1 MVKSSFKTRD
11 PFVILEHFD
20 GQTSVHLA
28 SLILIVQEA
37 WAYRECSRGESGAE
51 CKVDGELYR
60 LAVMLIV
67 VHSIAIFCQL
77 ANLVLRD
84 RESDVVRK

>member
-11 PFVILEHFD
+11 PFVVLEHMD

-28 SLILIVQEA
+28 SLILILQEA
-37 WAYRECSRGESGAE
+37 WAYRECTRTESAE
-51 CKVDGELYR
+51 DCGVDGELEGF
-60 LAVMLIV
+60 AGMLIT
-67 VHSIAIFCQL
+67 VHSMAAFCQL
-77 ANLVLRD
+77 ANLVLRH